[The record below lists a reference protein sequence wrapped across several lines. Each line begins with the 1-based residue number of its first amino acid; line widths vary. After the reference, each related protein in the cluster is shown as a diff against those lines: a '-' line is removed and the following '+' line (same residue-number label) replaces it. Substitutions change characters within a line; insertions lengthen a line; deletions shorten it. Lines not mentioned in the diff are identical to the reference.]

1 MHAIVPC
8 GGEVIKICSA
18 EYYRQDFGQT
28 ALVPR

>member
-1 MHAIVPC
+1 MHGIVPC

-28 ALVPR
+28 ADV